1 MVQMDTEEPLSPG
14 KPDRER
20 VLRVVNAAEKAVL
33 MTNGRCGAEG
43 RGDARMA
50 ERFLG
55 IARRRFL
62 LKDWEEARLFSR
74 LAIEFAERAT
84 GATRTAPSARDQHG
98 AP

>member
-1 MVQMDTEEPLSPG
+1 MDTNEPLSPG
-14 KPDRER
+14 RPDRER
-20 VLRVVNAAEKAVL
+20 VLRLVNTAEKAVS

-43 RGDARMA
+43 RGDVRMA

-62 LKDWEEARLFSR
+62 LEDWNEARLFSR

-84 GATRTAPSARDQHG
+84 GGTRTAPSVRDEHG